1 MLFITSQILLI
12 MDLLPKVFRTEGN
25 IAEFDPSKIF
35 ESILKETNMNETD
48 AKHVTELVV
57 RRIIRSGIK
66 FLSGPHI
73 REIVCSIL
81 SEQHFENERKLYTR
95 IGMPLMDYEEMLK
108 KESSNELNKWINPE
122 RINHWS
128 ANQIAEEYTHLR
140 ILNNKESKAHLF
152 GDIHINGLSYFDLRP
167 FTQIWD
173 PRLLLISGFPPIDNL
188 RGQVKQKPPKDLTS
202 ALSQFFKWL
211 RMVQGEFYGI
221 QGFNL
226 ITIFLAPYI
235 TNLSEEKIKKE
246 IRKFISEINLLSII
260 TGREIPSIS
269 LSSSISI
276 LESFSKVPAINPN
289 GIINNIYEDYGE
301 QCLKLFKTL
310 IFVFK
315 EISQNNLNYST
326 PHLQIFLDNEFFKE
340 VNQSYLK
347 FWDDLNAFGDVS
359 YINFCL
365 NASYSRNLEKTLK
378 NNLNNFGVLQNISL
392 NLPRYAY
399 ISRDEEKFLELLN
412 SKVILSSEI
421 LLKKSQIINKRLKLK
436 QLPCCGGSINKEP
449 FFKLE
454 NQDLSISLVGLNES
468 VKTLTNYELH
478 DHSDAINLSLRILNE
493 LNKTSVELSEKHKT
507 NFIISENVSKKAI
520 KRFTKLDLKHFT
532 KEVKL
537 LYNDQNYEYTN
548 SIHFR
553 NNLEIDLFKRIEIQ
567 GDFHRFIQNGA
578 IEYISLNDLKENNLS
593 IQEFINIISK
603 KSRISS
609 VNFYP

>member
-1 MLFITSQILLI
+1 

-35 ESILKETNMNETD
+35 ESILKETGMSETD
-48 AKHVTELVV
+48 AKHITELVV
-57 RRIIRSGIK
+57 RRIISSGIK

-95 IGMPLMDYEEMLK
+95 IGMPLMDYEEILK
-108 KESSNELNKWINPE
+108 RESSNELKKWINPE

-128 ANQIAEEYTHLR
+128 ANQLAEEYTHLR
-140 ILNNKESKAHLF
+140 ILNNEESKAHLF
-152 GDIHINGLSYFDLRP
+152 GDIHINGLCYFDLRP

-173 PRLLLISGFPPIDNL
+173 PRLLLISGFPPIDYL
-188 RGQVKQKPPKDLTS
+188 REKVKQKPPNTLTS
-202 ALSQFFKWL
+202 TLSHFSKWL
-211 RMVQGEFYGI
+211 GMVQAEFYGN

-235 TNLSEEKIKKE
+235 TNLSEEKIKQE
-246 IRKFISEINLLSII
+246 IRKLIYEINLLPII

-269 LSSSISI
+269 LSSSISV
-276 LESFSKVPAINPN
+276 LESYSKVPAINPN

-301 QCLKLFKTL
+301 QCFKLFKAL
-310 IFVFK
+310 ICVFK
-315 EISQNNLNYST
+315 ELSQKNINYLS
-326 PHLQIFLDNEFFKE
+326 PNLQIIVDNKFFEE

-347 FWDDLNAFGDVS
+347 FWDDINAFNDFS
-359 YINFCL
+359 FINFCL
-365 NASYSRNLEKTLK
+365 NTCYKRNLEKSSE
-378 NNLNNFGVLQNISL
+378 NNLKNFGVLQNISL

-399 ISRDEEKFLELLN
+399 ISRDEGKFLELLN

-421 LLKKSQIINKRLKLK
+421 LVKKYQIIKERLKLK
-436 QLPCCGGSINKEP
+436 QLPCCGSLINKEP
-449 FFKLE
+449 LFKLE

-468 VKTLTNYELH
+468 VKFLTNFEIH
-478 DHSDAINLSLRILNE
+478 EHSDAIKLSMRILNE
-493 LNKTSVELSEKHKT
+493 LNKICVELTENHDK
-507 NFIISENVSKKAI
+507 NFIISENLSRKAI
-520 KRFTKLDLKHFT
+520 KRFTKLDLKHFP

-537 LYNDQNYEYTN
+537 LFNNQNYKYTN

-553 NNLEIDLFKRIEIQ
+553 NNVELDLFKRIEIQ
-567 GDFHRFIQNGA
+567 GDFHQFIQNGA

-603 KSRISS
+603 KSKISS